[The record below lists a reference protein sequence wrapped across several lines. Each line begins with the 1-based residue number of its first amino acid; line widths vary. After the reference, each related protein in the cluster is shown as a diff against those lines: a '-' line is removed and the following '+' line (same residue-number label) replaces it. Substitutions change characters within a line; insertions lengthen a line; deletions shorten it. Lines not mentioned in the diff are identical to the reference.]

1 MDIKR
6 KYNFS
11 LKPYGKNKEYYL
23 IRLRVSYPGNRVDF
37 STGCNVLTEDAWNP
51 EVQKVKKGYLSV
63 KGEKADTQ
71 NKTLENIINLMDDC
85 FKYFEVQNRIPSQQQ
100 LKEYY
105 DHLSIGK
112 YLPEEEVK
120 ENFDKVLKGYGND
133 SIVNKIADIESRGRY
148 TH

>member
-63 KGEKADTQ
+63 KGEKAAAQ
-71 NKTLENIINLMDDC
+71 NKVLENIIKDGADVPDM
-85 FKYFEVQNRIPSQQQ
+85 E
-100 LKEYY
+100 EA
-105 DHLSIGK
+105 
-112 YLPEEEVK
+112 EEVIREAEA
-120 ENFDKVLKGYGND
+120 EN
-133 SIVNKIADIESRGRY
+133 AE
-148 TH
+148 